1 MIDAFARPRGGVTW
15 LAAYVCLCCT
25 LPYWRS
31 LSLPAISDDYI
42 QVALGRQYGSF
53 AGFEALAADPLYRC
67 RATSLWLTG
76 MTEALFGFSP
86 IVLNLQSLLLH
97 ICNVALIVS
106 FGQFSQI
113 GYKVSILAAF
123 FWGLNE
129 RHHEAVMWYASIP
142 EQLVLFFMLIAFAA
156 LLKWWEEDQPVYYA
170 ASVGAFVLALMSKE
184 SGVVFCALFGV
195 LVVYQRRRWRRVARA
210 AIPFLAISV
219 IYFAF
224 NLKSRENHLHW
235 NDGTFEFGWH
245 FLPVIANSAARLFT
259 LWGVAAV
266 GALVYFRKSIDWRG
280 PLLAL
285 AWIPVALAPYAFVVY
300 QPRVPSR
307 HVYLASIG
315 IALILAF
322 AVIKLLPMR
331 KTVNAILAAYLI
343 FNTGYIWFYKH
354 GQFVERAEVTERMI
368 VDAKALVGQHGMR
381 PIRVSC
387 FPLAPE
393 IASIAL
399 KERLGIEPGLVSIV
413 RALDSSCGK
422 PKVELVQD

>member
-1 MIDAFARPRGGVTW
+1 
-15 LAAYVCLCCT
+15 
-25 LPYWRS
+25 
-31 LSLPAISDDYI
+31 
-42 QVALGRQYGSF
+42 
-53 AGFEALAADPLYRC
+53 
-67 RATSLWLTG
+67 
-76 MTEALFGFSP
+76 MTEALFGSSSV
-86 IVLNLQSLLLH
+86 VLNLQSLLLH
-97 ICNVALIVS
+97 IFNVALIVS

-113 GYKVSILAAF
+113 GYRLSILVAF

-142 EQLVLFFMLIAFAA
+142 EQLVLFFMLIAFGA
-156 LLKWWEEDQPVYYA
+156 LLKWWEEGKPAYYA
-170 ASVGAFVLALMSKE
+170 ASMGAFVLALMSKE

-195 LVVYQRRRWRRVARA
+195 LMIYHRQRWRRVARA
-210 AIPFLAISV
+210 AIPFFALSV

-245 FLPVIANSAARLFT
+245 FVPVIANSAARLFT
-259 LWGVAAV
+259 LWGLAAV
-266 GALVYFRKSIDWRG
+266 AVLVYFRKSIDWRG
-280 PLLAL
+280 PLLAFV
-285 AWIPVALAPYAFVVY
+285 WIPVALAPYSFVVY

-307 HVYLASIG
+307 HVYMASIG

-322 AVIKLLPMR
+322 ALAKLLPMR
-331 KTVNAILAAYLI
+331 IATNAILAAYLI

-368 VDAKALVGQHGMR
+368 GDAKALVSQYGTR
-381 PIRVSC
+381 PIRVLC

-399 KERLGIEPGLVSIV
+399 NERLGIDPGLVSVV
-413 RALDSSCGK
+413 RAFDSSCGK

>member
-1 MIDAFARPRGGVTW
+1 MWMTAF
-15 LAAYVCLCCT
+15 VCLCCT

-31 LSLPAISDDYI
+31 LSLPAISDDYLQI
-42 QVALGRQYGSF
+42 ALGRHYGHW
-53 AGFEALAADPLYRC
+53 GGIEALAADPLYRC

-76 MTEALFGFSP
+76 LTENLFGVSSSF
-86 IVLNLQSLLLH
+86 LNLQSLLLH
-97 ICNVALIVS
+97 VCNVALIVS

-113 GYKVSILAAF
+113 GYRISILAAF

-156 LLKWWEEDQPVYYA
+156 LLKWWQEDKPIYYA
-170 ASVGAFVLALMSKE
+170 AALVAFVLALLSKE

-195 LVVYQRRRWRRVARA
+195 LLVYQPQRWRRVARA
-210 AIPFLAISV
+210 AIPFLALSV
-219 IYFAF
+219 IYFAL

-245 FLPVIANSAARLFT
+245 FFPVIANSSARLLT
-259 LWGVAAV
+259 LWGLAAAGV
-266 GALVYFRKSIDWRG
+266 LVYYRKSMDWRG
-280 PLLAL
+280 PVLACV
-285 AWIPVALAPYAFVVY
+285 WIPVALAPYAFVAY

-307 HVYLASIG
+307 HVYIASLG
-315 IALILAF
+315 FALILAF
-322 AVIKLLPMR
+322 AIERLMR
-331 KTVNAILAAYLI
+331 LRRVSFAILALYLI

-354 GQFVERAEVTERMI
+354 SQFLERAEVTERI
-368 VDAKALVGQHGMR
+368 IRDAKVVISQYGTR
-381 PIRVSC
+381 PIQISC

-399 KERLGIEPGLVSIV
+399 NERLGIDPGFVSV
-413 RALDSSCGK
+413 GRALDASCGK
-422 PKVELVQD
+422 PQVELIQD

>member
-1 MIDAFARPRGGVTW
+1 MIEAFARPRGGVWW
-15 LAAYVCLCCT
+15 LAAFVCLCCT

-42 QVALGRQYGSF
+42 QVALGRQYGNF
-53 AGFEALAADPLYRC
+53 AGFGGLFADPLYRC

-76 MTEALFGFSP
+76 LTEALFGSSP

-97 ICNVALIVS
+97 ICNVAVIVS
-106 FGQFSQI
+106 FGRFSQI
-113 GYKVSILAAF
+113 GYRLSILVAF

-142 EQLVLFFMLIAFAA
+142 EQLVLFFILIAFGA
-156 LLKWWEEDQPVYYA
+156 LLKWWEEDKPVYYA
-170 ASVGAFVLALMSKE
+170 ASIGAFVLALMSKE

-195 LVVYQRRRWRRVARA
+195 LVVYQWRQWRRIAGA
-210 AIPFLAISV
+210 AIPFLALSV

-245 FLPVIANSAARLFT
+245 FLPVIVNSTARLFT
-259 LWGVAAV
+259 LWGLAAV
-266 GALVYFRKSIDWRG
+266 TTLVYYRRSIDWRG
-280 PLLAL
+280 PLLAFL
-285 AWIPVALAPYAFVVY
+285 WIPVALAPYAFVVY

-307 HVYLASIG
+307 HVYMASLG

-322 AVIKLLPMR
+322 AVMKLLPIR
-331 KTVNAILAAYLI
+331 KATNAILAAYLI

-368 VDAKALVGQHGMR
+368 GDANALVGQYGIR

-399 KERLGIEPGLVSIV
+399 NERLGIDPRLVSV
-413 RALDSSCGK
+413 ERDLDAKCGK
-422 PKVELVQD
+422 PKVELIQD